1 MKTPIKTV
9 FERFQFHPEFAK
21 WMAENK
27 TQLLAAEHQML
38 AEFARFIT
46 DSDMNIEPTVELF
59 LKHYENN

>member
-1 MKTPIKTV
+1 MTTPIKTV

-27 TQLLAAEHQML
+27 TQLLAAEHRML

-46 DSDMNIEPTVELF
+46 DSDMNIEQSVDLF
-59 LKHYENN
+59 LKYYENN